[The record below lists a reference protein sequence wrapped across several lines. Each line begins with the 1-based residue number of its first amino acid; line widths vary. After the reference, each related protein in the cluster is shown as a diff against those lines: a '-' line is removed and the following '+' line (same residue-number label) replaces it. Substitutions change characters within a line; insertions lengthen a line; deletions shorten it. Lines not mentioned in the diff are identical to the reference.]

1 MMKKFL
7 LLITLLMML
16 PANAG
21 VYEDALA
28 KNNNVFLYLYTP
40 ECSTCKAF
48 EEIYSDIQKSN
59 KDFGYV
65 KVNAETSYGMRL
77 MIKYRGRFVPYIVL
91 TNSKTKKSVN
101 VNHSCVMNEVCLLRA
116 MKNFKG

>member
-1 MMKKFL
+1 MSC
-7 LLITLLMML
+7 IVTLKINDYY
-16 PANAG
+16 PKIDSIP
-21 VYEDALA
+21 YENLVCLFTYGDFFVKIPL
-28 KNNNVFLYLYTP
+28 
-40 ECSTCKAF
+40 
-48 EEIYSDIQKSN
+48 IQKSN
-59 KDFGYV
+59 KDYGYV

-101 VNHSCVMNEVCLLRA
+101 VNHSCVMNELCLIRA